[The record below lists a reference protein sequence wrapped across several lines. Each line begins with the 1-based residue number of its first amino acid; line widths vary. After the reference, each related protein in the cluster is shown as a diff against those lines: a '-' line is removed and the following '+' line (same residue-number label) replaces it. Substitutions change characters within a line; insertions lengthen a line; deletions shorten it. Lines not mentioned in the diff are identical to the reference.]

1 MNEAISSAMD
11 KINIVPTISGL
22 VTSAFCYYVA
32 VWGVKQEKASRPE
45 RNIPQWLDAITPP
58 LYAIAGGVIG
68 TIGGYILSAT
78 G

>member
-1 MNEAISSAMD
+1 MNETIPSIAD
-11 KINIVPTISGL
+11 KIHLLPTAGGL
-22 VTSAFCYYVA
+22 ITSAFCYYVA
-32 VWGVKQEKASRPE
+32 AWGVKQEKASRPE
-45 RNIPQWLDAITPP
+45 RNIPQWLDSITPP